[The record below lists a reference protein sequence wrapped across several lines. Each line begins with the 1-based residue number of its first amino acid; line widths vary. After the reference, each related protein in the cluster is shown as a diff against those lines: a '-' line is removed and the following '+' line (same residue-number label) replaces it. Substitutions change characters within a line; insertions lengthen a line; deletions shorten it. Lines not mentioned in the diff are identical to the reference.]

1 MASERVTP
9 GLLDRA
15 SASSELGAEWRRL
28 TRFATAIAILTSP
41 APFAWFHFGQGFEQT
56 ANGQTVLLLGT
67 GTR

>member
-28 TRFATAIAILTSP
+28 TRAATAVAVIEVALYTFKYMPREHSP
-41 APFAWFHFGQGFEQT
+41 RS
-56 ANGQTVLLLGT
+56 T
-67 GTR
+67 GS